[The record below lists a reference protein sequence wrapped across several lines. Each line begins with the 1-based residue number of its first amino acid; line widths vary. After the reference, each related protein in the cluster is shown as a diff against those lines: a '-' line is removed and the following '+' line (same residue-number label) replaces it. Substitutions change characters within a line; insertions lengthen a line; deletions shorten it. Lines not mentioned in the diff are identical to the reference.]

1 MKVDMASI
9 GAERA
14 AAMFAVYS
22 TGATLQEV
30 GERYG
35 VSRERVRQILNAHDY
50 PVRSVKETAALQRAG
65 EHAMGAQIVNLHSQL
80 GDPREVA
87 NRLGVTNATVQEV
100 LRAEELANPMPA
112 STRRRKLGST
122 QKRYTDQELLE
133 CIETASKRLGGVLTT
148 NAYTEFIRGRS
159 LSDGRPWP
167 SHQCMHLRFGSW
179 RAALHRAGLRA
190 NPASAIAGQRLFEA
204 GHCIDAIRHVAREV
218 GHSPTAA
225 EYDLRARASDGGLPS
240 LPTVR
245 HRLGGWLN
253 ALRAA
258 GY

>member
-1 MKVDMASI
+1 MKVDVASI

-14 AAMFAVYS
+14 ATMFAVYS

-30 GERYG
+30 GEQYG
-35 VSRERVRQILNAHDY
+35 ISRERVRQILKANDY
-50 PVRSVKETAALQRAG
+50 PVRSVKETAALHRAG
-65 EHAMGAQIVNLHSQL
+65 EHALASQIVTLHRQL
-80 GDPREVA
+80 GDAREVA
-87 NRLGVTNATVQEV
+87 NRLGVTCVTVQEV
-100 LRAEELANPMPA
+100 LRAREIANPQPA
-112 STRRRKLGST
+112 SPRRRKLGRT

-133 CIETASKRLGGVLTT
+133 CVKTASKKLGGVLTT
-148 NAYTEFIRGRS
+148 SAYTAFIRGRT

-167 SHQCMHLRFGSW
+167 SHQCMQQRFGSW
-179 RAALHRAGLRA
+179 RATLQRAGLRA

-204 GHCIDAIRHVAREV
+204 GHCVDAIRHVAREV
-218 GHSPTAA
+218 GHTPTAA

-245 HRLGGWLN
+245 NRLGGWLN
-253 ALRAA
+253 ALCAA

>member
-1 MKVDMASI
+1 MKIDVPSI

-14 AAMFAVYS
+14 AAMFAAYS

-30 GERYG
+30 GEQYG
-35 VSRERVRQILNAHDY
+35 ISRERVRQILKANDY
-50 PVRSVKETAALQRAG
+50 PVRSVKETAALHRAG
-65 EHAMGAQIVNLHSQL
+65 EHAMAAQIETLHRQL

-87 NRLGVTNATVQEV
+87 NRLGVTYATVQEI
-100 LRAEELANPMPA
+100 LRAQEAATPQPA
-112 STRRRKLGST
+112 STRRRKLGRT
-122 QKRYTDQELLE
+122 QNRYTDEELLE
-133 CIETASKRLGGVLTT
+133 CIETASKKLGGVLTAK
-148 NAYTEFIRGRS
+148 AYTAFIRGRS

-167 SHQCMHLRFGSW
+167 GHQCMQLRFGSW
-179 RAALHRAGLRA
+179 RATLHRAGLRA

-204 GHCIDAIRHVAREV
+204 GHCVDAIRHVAREV

-225 EYDLRARASDGGLPS
+225 EYDLWARASEGGLPS

-245 HRLGGWLN
+245 NRLGGWLN

>member
-1 MKVDMASI
+1 MKVDIATN

-35 VSRERVRQILNAHDY
+35 VSRERVRQILKAHDY
-50 PVRSVKETAALQRAG
+50 PVRSVQETAALHRAG
-65 EHAMGAQIVNLHSQL
+65 ELAIASQIVTLHGQL

-87 NRLGVTNATVQEV
+87 DRLGVTYAAVQDV
-100 LRAEELANPMPA
+100 LRAHEMANPQPA
-112 STRRRKLGST
+112 SIRRRKLGRS
-122 QKRYTDQELLE
+122 QKRYTDEELLK
-133 CIETASKRLGGVLTT
+133 CIEMASKKLGGVLTT
-148 NAYTEFIRGRS
+148 NAYTEFIRGRT
-159 LSDGRPWP
+159 LGDGRPWP
-167 SHQCMHLRFGSW
+167 SHQCMQLRFGSW
-179 RAALHRAGLRA
+179 RGTLQRAGLRA

-204 GHCIDAIRHVAREV
+204 GHCVDAIRHVAREV

-225 EYDLRARASDGGLPS
+225 EYDVMARASDGGLPS

-245 HRLGGWLN
+245 NRLGGWLN
-253 ALRAA
+253 ALDAA